1 MLEKKKKSICVTVNS
16 AVYQNV
22 TVSTSWID
30 SIHICVQAAG
40 NRFKLLVFMSL
51 SPKGT
56 DKTEIVSK
64 KIKKTAQIIR
74 RQNDRKKKKPSTCKL
89 TYKQN

>member
-1 MLEKKKKSICVTVNS
+1 MLEKKKSISVTDNS

-30 SIHICVQAAG
+30 SIHICARAAG
-40 NRFKLLVFMSL
+40 NRFKLLVFMSS

-56 DKTEIVSK
+56 KTGK
-64 KIKKTAQIIR
+64 NNAQIKR
-74 RQNDRKKKKPSTCKL
+74 RQNDRKKHCA
-89 TYKQN
+89 N